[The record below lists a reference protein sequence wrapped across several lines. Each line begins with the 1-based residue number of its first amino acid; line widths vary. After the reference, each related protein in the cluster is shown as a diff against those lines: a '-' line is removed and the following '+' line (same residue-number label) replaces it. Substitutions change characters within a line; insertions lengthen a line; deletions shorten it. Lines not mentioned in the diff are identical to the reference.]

1 MSVINGF
8 VNNIIALNLTYQEV
22 MNSYQPSYQLY
33 DRELKAIDTEMN
45 FDAGKLKSIDAVG
58 ILLVVGAG
66 ILTQHLT
73 EGREAG
79 GAYLI

>member
-22 MNSYQPSYQLY
+22 MNSYQPSYQLLH
-33 DRELKAIDTEMN
+33 DQLSAVDTEMN
-45 FDAGKLKSIDAVG
+45 LDAGKLKSIDAVG

-66 ILTQHLT
+66 ILTEHLT
-73 EGREAG
+73 EGREALLS
-79 GAYLI
+79 YLI